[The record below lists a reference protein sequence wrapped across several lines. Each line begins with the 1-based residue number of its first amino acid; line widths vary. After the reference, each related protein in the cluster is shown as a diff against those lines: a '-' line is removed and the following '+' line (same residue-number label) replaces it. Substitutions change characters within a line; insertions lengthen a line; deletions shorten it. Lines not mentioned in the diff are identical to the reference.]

1 MNKGDRVMTSNKVNR
16 FTFDKHSVVLF
27 SALVLAGASSAGTNA
42 ARTGAAQANLSAP
55 VAQTVSVAAAA
66 ALPQRLGQAGTRRAD

>member
-1 MNKGDRVMTSNKVNR
+1 MTSNKVNR

-42 ARTGAAQANLSAP
+42 ARTAAVAQASLSAP
-55 VAQTVSVAAAA
+55 VAQTVNVGSAAV
-66 ALPQRLGQAGTRRAD
+66 LPQRLDKAATRRAD